1 MNSRYFLGAYWPS
14 RRESIVECADRLAK
28 FLSALADCDPDLAT
42 WYEQGGARKGAS
54 ELRAR
59 IEDKDYLLDLLD
71 RGRSKRDVGRD
82 VIEELGFRVGLWNGG
97 SGDRESGLS
106 ITCGLYWESAN
117 PNAGL
122 SNSVVLQLPKS
133 LGTLSEAKNMA
144 RVLTVVAEA
153 WEPAWAGVLSRAAM
167 RARNFDPALPFVD
180 WMAYVPSEIDQVP
193 SPSTVLRLAGLGSI
207 IVVQTTP
214 PSIDNPEELTRI
226 RRIDEI
232 LRKVPA

>member
-1 MNSRYFLGAYWPS
+1 MNSRHFLGAYWPS

-42 WYEQGGARKGAS
+42 WYEQGGSRKGAS
-54 ELRAR
+54 ALKAS
-59 IEDKDYLLDLLD
+59 IEDNDYLLNLLN

-82 VIEELGFRVGLWNGG
+82 VIEELGFRVGLWNGVN
-97 SGDRESGLS
+97 GDREATLS
-106 ITCGLYWESAN
+106 ITCGIYWDGPN

-133 LGTLSEAKNMA
+133 LGALSEAKNMA

-153 WEPAWAGVLSRAAM
+153 WEPTWAGVLSRAAM
-167 RARNFDPALPFVD
+167 RARHFNPALPFVD

-207 IVVQTTP
+207 VVVQTTP
-214 PSIDNPEELTRI
+214 PSTDNPDELTRI

-232 LRKVPA
+232 LRELR